1 MGVADGDNLCA
12 LFACVAHGHQGV
24 HGFARLREGHNQG
37 LLVHDRVAVAELV
50 GELNL
55 GGDTAPVFDGV
66 ACHLARVCGGT
77 ASNHDDLVNRAQH
90 RVVDVQLVEGQIT
103 ILVEAAHEGLLN
115 GGRLLVDFLLHEG
128 VVATLFGCGC
138 VPLDVEGLTLCGI
151 ALEVDNRVVG
161 CGDGHDLVLT
171 HLHGFLGVVD
181 ERGDVRTE
189 EVLVAAQANHQRRVA
204 AGCHN
209 TVRVVGV
216 DSQDGEGTLEAV
228 GGDTHGLGEVTGTE
242 LVVDACDGCGGYLG
256 VSLRGELHALG
267 EQLSTQFC
275 KVFDNTVVDDGEAA
289 VVNNVGVSVDVGG
302 STVGCPTG
310 VTDTNLGFR
319 QGVFLN
325 LVLEVQELACL
336 LTEFDTVGA
345 HQCHASRVIAAV
357 FLAAQTFEQC
367 PDLHILRFHT
377 CYKFI
382 SWSRLSAQG
391 ENLLF
396 VTLGAIFLTH
406 LLFSFTASSLISL
419 RFSFA
424 GFYPIVFSPWT

>member
-1 MGVADGDNLCA
+1 M
-12 LFACVAHGHQGV
+12 
-24 HGFARLREGHNQG
+24 
-37 LLVHDRVAVAELV
+37 
-50 GELNL
+50 
-55 GGDTAPVFDGV
+55 
-66 ACHLARVCGGT
+66 
-77 ASNHDDLVNRAQH
+77 
-90 RVVDVQLVEGQIT
+90 
-103 ILVEAAHEGLLN
+103 
-115 GGRLLVDFLLHEG
+115 
-128 VVATLFGCGC
+128 
-138 VPLDVEGLTLCGI
+138 
-151 ALEVDNRVVG
+151 
-161 CGDGHDLVLT
+161 
-171 HLHGFLGVVD
+171 
-181 ERGDVRTE
+181 
-189 EVLVAAQANHQRRVA
+189 
-204 AGCHN
+204 
-209 TVRVVGV
+209 
-216 DSQDGEGTLEAV
+216 DSQDGECTFEAV

-242 LVVDACDGCGGYLG
+242 LVVDACDSCGGYLS
-256 VSLRGELHALG
+256 VSLRSELHALG

-345 HQCHASRVIAAV
+345 HQCHAGRVVAAV
-357 FLAAQTFEQC
+357 FLAAQTFEDHIVCVEQC

-406 LLFSFTASSLISL
+406 LLFSFAASSLISL